1 MERQV
6 REELNSIMYTY
17 VDTKL
22 SKEEMLGYIIDILN
36 DDDIVSNGLI
46 LIAPANNEASW
57 PGQVTELPTAPE
69 RDVFVETYKDAAL
82 SGVTAVMQYHDQP
95 MMITYR
101 PESGSLSVI
110 LPREFHDTID
120 DVEKN
125 VIPDA
130 IDEHPAD

>member
-6 REELNSIMYTY
+6 KENLNCITYTY
-17 VDTKL
+17 SDTKL

-36 DDDIVSNGLI
+36 DDDITANGL
-46 LIAPANNEASW
+46 LLVAPSGNDSW
-57 PGQVTELPTAPE
+57 AGAVTELPVIPA
-69 RDVFVETYKDAAL
+69 RDVFVESYKDAAL
-82 SGVTAVMQYHDQP
+82 SGITAVMNYHGQQ

-101 PESGSLSVI
+101 PETEVFSVI
-110 LPREFHDTID
+110 LPTEFRDSID

-130 IDEHPAD
+130 IDENPGN